1 MFSHDRGRKYD
12 IMITNMSE
20 VFNNVLKRTHSL
32 PITALVQLT
41 LFQGNSYFV
50 MRQKQGANQLALGEE
65 YIPYVNA
72 KMKANMVKMGSQKIV
87 LYDHIQ
93 GQFHMKTSRSTK
105 SSSSGGQTYHIN
117 LHEHACTCGK
127 TLIYGFPCSQI
138 IAACHFCSFDFWSI
152 VQHYCST

>member
-1 MFSHDRGRKYD
+1 MFQ
-12 IMITNMSE
+12 
-20 VFNNVLKRTHSL
+20 V
-32 PITALVQLT
+32 
-41 LFQGNSYFV
+41 NSYFV
-50 MRQKQGANQLALGEE
+50 VRKKQGANQLALGEE

-127 TLIYGFPCSQI
+127 TPYMDSHVAKL
-138 IAACHFCSFDFWSI
+138 
-152 VQHYCST
+152 